1 MEKIDVLARI
11 SAMPQDRAARRT
23 ALVGYAAARCQFM
36 ACPFTA
42 WLLMDEAYGRD
53 ARRRDLAMSAFKRDC
68 KSRRIPRSVNNAAD
82 FILDREGL

>member
-1 MEKIDVLARI
+1 MERIDVLARI
-11 SAMPQDRAARRT
+11 AAMPKDRAARRT
-23 ALVGYAAARCQFM
+23 ALVGYAVERCKFM

-53 ARRRDLAMSAFKRDC
+53 ARRRDLAMSAFKRAC
-68 KSRRIPRSVNNAAD
+68 KSKRMSRSVNNAAD

>member
-23 ALVGYAAARCQFM
+23 ALVGYAVERCKFM

-68 KSRRIPRSVNNAAD
+68 KSRHIPRSVNNAAD
-82 FILDREGL
+82 FILNREGL